1 MGIYQIQHWFNQKYY
16 LIIFHFSH
24 VGRGVVFIM
33 LCCFVYQSDFS
44 NLHVYIIEEP
54 FLYFEN
60 TTAVPI
66 KPKYAHVLWNEK
78 NKTSSKI
85 YKSRDFGV
93 FLTPIFLI
101 CLKRWFSFQSW
112 ITVLS
117 GKYSMFKVYSVLQL
131 NQRWENSVLCSLLR
145 TRISLKD
152 LKRRHVRLL
161 LSQSSTRTFFE
172 RKKRNPSRY
181 WCFYCNVFV
190 NFWLYLLHV
199 KRIVIFTHSFIH
211 SIIHSIAH
219 SYVMHWLGTKGKLRP

>member
-1 MGIYQIQHWFNQKYY
+1 MYSLSRNPFYTSKTLLQYPSNQ
-16 LIIFHFSH
+16 
-24 VGRGVVFIM
+24 
-33 LCCFVYQSDFS
+33 
-44 NLHVYIIEEP
+44 
-54 FLYFEN
+54 N
-60 TTAVPI
+60 THMYCGMKKI
-66 KPKYAHVLWNEK
+66 KHHL
-78 NKTSSKI
+78 
-85 YKSRDFGV
+85 KSTKAGFFGV
-93 FLTPIFLI
+93 FFNSYFFLI

-117 GKYSMFKVYSVLQL
+117 VKYSMFKVYSVLQL

-161 LSQSSTRTFFE
+161 LLQSSTRTFFE

>member
-44 NLHVYIIEEP
+44 NLHVFIIEEP

-85 YKSRDFGV
+85 YKSRVFWV
-93 FLTPIFLI
+93 FLNSY
-101 CLKRWFSFQSW
+101 FSY
-112 ITVLS
+112 L
-117 GKYSMFKVYSVLQL
+117 FKKV
-131 NQRWENSVLCSLLR
+131 
-145 TRISLKD
+145 
-152 LKRRHVRLL
+152 
-161 LSQSSTRTFFE
+161 
-172 RKKRNPSRY
+172 
-181 WCFYCNVFV
+181 VFV
-190 NFWLYLLHV
+190 SKLDYS
-199 KRIVIFTHSFIH
+199 SF
-211 SIIHSIAH
+211 
-219 SYVMHWLGTKGKLRP
+219 G